1 MTLEAAQD
9 LISQLHFL
17 RPFWFFGLLPALM
30 LALIFRLRQGKD
42 SAWERSIDPSLLPHL
57 IESQLAKP
65 GRNPIYL
72 IAVGWLLAIIALAGP
87 VWEKTSQPVHERED
101 ALIILFDL
109 SRSMYATDIKPDR
122 LTAARRKLLDLLK
135 LRNEGVTGLVVY
147 SGDAHLVSPLTDD
160 ANTIA
165 EMIPA
170 VAPEFMPAPGSQLAP
185 ALNLAHS
192 LFKDAGVSS
201 GRIVIVTDEIRDIAE
216 SQNIARQHRY
226 AFPISVLGV
235 GTAEGAPIP
244 GTKLTRDGGYL
255 KDATG
260 TIIVPGV
267 DFDALTDF
275 ANLAGGRFAQMSL
288 IDTDLDYLLAEA
300 PLLDQQQ
307 FREMERDFDI
317 WLEKGP
323 WLLLLLLPLA
333 ALSFRRGWLW
343 SVLLICCLPT
353 DQAYASIWDD
363 LWQTRDQQ
371 AIEAM
376 NQGNAQQAAKLFK
389 DPKWKA
395 SAQYKGQNFVDAAEE
410 FQVDPSEQGR
420 YNLGNALAM
429 QGKYEEA
436 IQAYANTLEMAPD
449 HEDAQF
455 NKQLV
460 EELLESQQKQEQ
472 EQEQEQ
478 GSEDENQPSDESEES
493 QQSENKEGNE
503 EDSQQQ
509 PDDPQ
514 EDSAEEQSSEEQ
526 SSEEQEQADQ
536 DQQDQ
541 EEKDATDEQM
551 SQEDQE
557 PLDEELQQA
566 LQQWLKQVPDDPGGL
581 LRRKFK
587 MQYDERIKQG
597 EVRRD
602 ETSNW

>member
-42 SAWERSIDPSLLPHL
+42 SAWERSIDPRLLPHL

-72 IAVGWLLAIIALAGP
+72 IAIGWLLTIIALAGP

-267 DFDALTDF
+267 DFDGLTDF

-389 DPKWKA
+389 DPKWKG

-436 IQAYANTLEMAPD
+436 IQAYADTLEMAPD

-460 EELLESQQKQEQ
+460 EELLESQQKQ

>member
-1 MTLEAAQD
+1 
-9 LISQLHFL
+9 
-17 RPFWFFGLLPALM
+17 
-30 LALIFRLRQGKD
+30 
-42 SAWERSIDPSLLPHL
+42 
-57 IESQLAKP
+57 
-65 GRNPIYL
+65 
-72 IAVGWLLAIIALAGP
+72 
-87 VWEKTSQPVHERED
+87 
-101 ALIILFDL
+101 
-109 SRSMYATDIKPDR
+109 
-122 LTAARRKLLDLLK
+122 
-135 LRNEGVTGLVVY
+135 
-147 SGDAHLVSPLTDD
+147 
-160 ANTIA
+160 
-165 EMIPA
+165 
-170 VAPEFMPAPGSQLAP
+170 
-185 ALNLAHS
+185 
-192 LFKDAGVSS
+192 
-201 GRIVIVTDEIRDIAE
+201 
-216 SQNIARQHRY
+216 
-226 AFPISVLGV
+226 
-235 GTAEGAPIP
+235 
-244 GTKLTRDGGYL
+244 
-255 KDATG
+255 
-260 TIIVPGV
+260 
-267 DFDALTDF
+267 
-275 ANLAGGRFAQMSL
+275 
-288 IDTDLDYLLAEA
+288 
-300 PLLDQQQ
+300 
-307 FREMERDFDI
+307 
-317 WLEKGP
+317 
-323 WLLLLLLPLA
+323 
-333 ALSFRRGWLW
+333 
-343 SVLLICCLPT
+343 
-353 DQAYASIWDD
+353 
-363 LWQTRDQQ
+363 
-371 AIEAM
+371 M

-436 IQAYANTLEMAPD
+436 IQAYADTLEMAPD

-460 EELLESQQKQEQ
+460 EELLESQQKQ

>member
-1 MTLEAAQD
+1 MTIEAIEN
-9 LISQLHFL
+9 LIFQLHFL
-17 RPFWFFGLLPALM
+17 RPLWFFGLLPALL

-42 SAWERSIDPSLLPHL
+42 SAWEQSIDPDLLPHL
-57 IESQLAKP
+57 IETQHSKP
-65 GRNPIYL
+65 GRNPIFL
-72 IAVGWLLAIIALAGP
+72 IAFGWLLAIIALAGP
-87 VWEKTSQPVHERED
+87 VWEKTPQPVHERED

-109 SRSMYATDIKPDR
+109 SRSMYATDVKPDR

-135 LRNEGVTGLVVY
+135 QRNEGVTGLVVY

-160 ANTIA
+160 SNTIA

-185 ALNLAHS
+185 ALTLAHS
-192 LFKDAGVSS
+192 LFNDAGVSS
-201 GRIVIVTDEIRDIAE
+201 GRIIIVTDEIRDIAE

-235 GTAEGAPIP
+235 GTADGAPIP

-255 KDATG
+255 KDITG
-260 TIIVPGV
+260 TIIVPKV
-267 DFDALTDF
+267 NFDALTDF
-275 ANLAGGRFAQMSL
+275 ANLAGGRFARMSL
-288 IDTDLDYLLAEA
+288 VDSDLDYLLAEE
-300 PLLDQQQ
+300 PLLDQEQ

-343 SVLLICCLPT
+343 SALLLACFLPT
-353 DQAYASIWDD
+353 DQVYASVWDD

-376 NQGNAQQAAKLFK
+376 NEGNPQQAASLFENQQ
-389 DPKWKA
+389 WKA
-395 SAQYKGQNFVDAAEE
+395 SAQYKGQNFAGAAEE
-410 FQVDPSEQGR
+410 FQTDATDQGR
-420 YNLGNALAM
+420 YNLGNALAKL
-429 QGKYEEA
+429 GSYEEA
-436 IQAYANTLEMAPD
+436 IQAYNAALELNPD

-460 EELLESQQKQEQ
+460 EELLESQQQDQEKS
-472 EQEQEQ
+472 
-478 GSEDENQPSDESEES
+478 SEDENQPSDESEES
-493 QQSENKEGNE
+493 EDNENKERNE
-503 EDSQQQ
+503 EDSQEQSKDQQ
-509 PDDPQ
+509 Q
-514 EDSAEEQSSEEQ
+514 EEESAEEE

-541 EEKDATDEQM
+541 EEKDATDQQM
-551 SQEDQE
+551 SEDDQE
-557 PLDEELQQA
+557 PLNEEQQQA
-566 LQQWLKQVPDDPGGL
+566 LEQWLKQVPDDPGGL

>member
-1 MTLEAAQD
+1 MTIEAIENIVA
-9 LISQLHFL
+9 QLHFL
-17 RPFWFFGLLPALM
+17 RPLWFLGLLPAL
-30 LALIFRLRQGKD
+30 LLVLIFRLRQGKD
-42 SAWERSIDPSLLPHL
+42 SAWERSIDPALLPHL
-57 IESQLAKP
+57 IETQLTKP
-65 GRNPIYL
+65 ARNPIAL
-72 IAVGWLLAIIALAGP
+72 IALGWLLAIIALAGP
-87 VWEKTSQPVHERED
+87 VWEKTPQPVHERED

-109 SRSMYATDIKPDR
+109 SRSMYSTDIKPDR
-122 LTAARRKLLDLLK
+122 LTASRRKLLDLLK
-135 LRNEGVTGLVVY
+135 QRKEGVTGLVVY

-160 ANTIA
+160 SNTIA

-170 VAPEFMPAPGSQLAP
+170 VAPENMPAPGSQLAP
-185 ALNLAHS
+185 ALTLAHS
-192 LFKDAGVSS
+192 LFRDAGVSS
-201 GRIVIVTDEIRDIAE
+201 GRIIIVTDEIRDIAE

-255 KDATG
+255 KDITG
-260 TIIVPGV
+260 TIIVPKV
-267 DFDALTDF
+267 NFDDLMDF
-275 ANLAGGRFAQMSL
+275 ANLAGGRFARMSL
-288 IDTDLDYLLAEA
+288 VDTDLEYLLADE

-317 WLEKGP
+317 WQEKGP

-343 SVLLICCLPT
+343 SVLLIVICLPT
-353 DQAYASIWDD
+353 DQVYASMWDD

-376 NQGNAQQAAKLFK
+376 NQGNPQQAASLFES
-389 DPKWKA
+389 PQWKA
-395 SAQYKGQNFVDAAEE
+395 SAQYKGQNFTGAAEV
-410 FQVDPSEQGR
+410 FQSDPSDQGR
-420 YNLGNALAM
+420 YNLGNALAK
-429 QGKYEEA
+429 QGSYEQA
-436 IQAYANTLEMAPD
+436 IQAYSDALELNPN

-460 EELLESQQKQEQ
+460 EELLESQQQQ
-472 EQEQEQ
+472 DQEQ
-478 GSEDENQPSDESEES
+478 GNEDENQPSDESEES
-493 QQSENKEGNE
+493 QDNENKERNE
-503 EDSQQQ
+503 EDSQ
-509 PDDPQ
+509 
-514 EDSAEEQSSEEQ
+514 EQSKDQQQDESEEEQ
-526 SSEEQEQADQ
+526 SSEEQEQAEQ
-536 DQQDQ
+536 DQQEQ
-541 EEKDATDEQM
+541 EEKDATDQQM
-551 SQEDQE
+551 SQDDQE
-557 PLDEELQQA
+557 PLNEEQEQA

>member
-1 MTLEAAQD
+1 MSLDSIQD

-17 RPFWFFGLLPALM
+17 RPLWFLALLPALL
-30 LALIFRLRQGKD
+30 LALIFTLRQGKD
-42 SAWERSIDPSLLPHL
+42 SAWERSIDVDLLPHL
-57 IESQLAKP
+57 IESQHSKP
-65 GRNPIYL
+65 ASNPIYL
-72 IAVGWLLAIIALAGP
+72 IALGWLLAIIALAGP
-87 VWEKTSQPVHERED
+87 VWEKTPQPVHERED

-185 ALNLAHS
+185 ALKLAHS

-226 AFPISVLGV
+226 TFPISVLGL

-255 KDATG
+255 KDFTG

-267 DFDALTDF
+267 DFEALKDF
-275 ANLAGGRFAQMSL
+275 ANLAGGRFARMSL
-288 IDTDLDYLLAEA
+288 VDTDLEYLLADE

-317 WLEKGP
+317 WMEKGP

-353 DQAYASIWDD
+353 DRAYASLWDD

-371 AIEAM
+371 AIAAM
-376 NQGNAQQAAKLFK
+376 NQGNAEQAASLFE
-389 DPKWKA
+389 DPQWKA
-395 SAQYKGQNFVDAAEE
+395 SAQYKAQNFNGAAEQ
-410 FQVDPSEQGR
+410 FQTDPSQQGR
-420 YNLGNALAM
+420 YNLGNALAK

-436 IQAYANTLEMAPD
+436 IQAYTAALELAPD

-460 EELLESQQKQEQ
+460 EELLESQQEQ
-472 EQEQEQ
+472 NQEQ
-478 GSEDENQPSDESEES
+478 GGEDENQPSDESEEG
-493 QQSENKEGNE
+493 QQNDNQENSE

-509 PDDPQ
+509 SEDQQ
-514 EDSAEEQSSEEQ
+514 EQDAAEEQSSEEQ
-526 SSEEQEQADQ
+526 SSEEQQQADQ

-541 EEKDATDEQM
+541 EEQDATDEQM
-551 SQEDQE
+551 SQENQQ
-557 PLDEELQQA
+557 PLDEEQQQA